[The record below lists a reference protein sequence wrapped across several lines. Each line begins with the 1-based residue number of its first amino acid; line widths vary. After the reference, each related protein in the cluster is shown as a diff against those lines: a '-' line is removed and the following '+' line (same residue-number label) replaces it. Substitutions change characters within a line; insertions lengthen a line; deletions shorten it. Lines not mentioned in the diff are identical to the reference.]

1 VCCAARALYYL
12 GMPHRVRPYRL
23 ASLVGFIGIFL
34 FASIGLM
41 QLPTLGQAETPVRGL
56 AWVAVA
62 AAIALLA
69 RAWWNLALEVF
80 GSRMSTV
87 AFALLV
93 AFVAWVWIWFAVV
106 VVKCEGSLPAC
117 GAWRPMVDVGALTM
131 WATFAWVVWWRTERW
146 IFSALLLVG
155 SIMARLPIYVK
166 GLPEGTRPLGIVVL
180 SVGLLLSL
188 VALFHKAP
196 EIEPASA
203 SDRFFQAGWFQ
214 AVLVVTALATLVV
227 VSLPYILTWLHR

>member
-1 VCCAARALYYL
+1 LYYL

-23 ASLVGFIGIFL
+23 ASLIGFVGIFL

-87 AFALLV
+87 AFVLLV

-146 IFSALLLVG
+146 ILSALLLVG
-155 SIMARLPIYVK
+155 SALTRLPIYVK
-166 GLPEGTRPLGIVVL
+166 DLPPSTRPFGIFVL
-180 SVGLLLSL
+180 SLGLVLSL
-188 VALFHKAP
+188 ASLFRKAP
-196 EIEPASA
+196 ELEGSTG

-227 VSLPYILTWLHR
+227 VSLPYILTWLGH

>member
-1 VCCAARALYYL
+1 MTITVQ
-12 GMPHRVRPYRL
+12 PV
-23 ASLVGFIGIFL
+23 S

-155 SIMARLPIYVK
+155 SVLTRLPIYVK
-166 GLPEGTRPLGIVVL
+166 DLPPSTRPFGNPLT
-180 SVGLLLSL
+180 
-188 VALFHKAP
+188 
-196 EIEPASA
+196 
-203 SDRFFQAGWFQ
+203 FQAACAMASSGF
-214 AVLVVTALATLVV
+214 VTTMMMQFGECFTICSTTAFTT
-227 VSLPYILTWLHR
+227 S

>member
-1 VCCAARALYYL
+1 
-12 GMPHRVRPYRL
+12 MPHRVRPYRL
-23 ASLVGFIGIFL
+23 ASLIGFVGIFL

-41 QLPTLGQAETPVRGL
+41 QLPALGLAETPVRGL

-87 AFALLV
+87 AFVLLV

-146 IFSALLLVG
+146 ILSALLLVG
-155 SIMARLPIYVK
+155 SALTRLPIYVK
-166 GLPEGTRPLGIVVL
+166 DLPPSTRPFGIFVL
-180 SVGLLLSL
+180 SLGLVLSL
-188 VALFHKAP
+188 ASLFRKAP
-196 EIEPASA
+196 ELEGSTG

-227 VSLPYILTWLHR
+227 VSLPYILTWLGH

>member
-1 VCCAARALYYL
+1 MRLSAHIRASALIFTSLLWLVTSVAVGLFGISAR
-12 GMPHRVRPYRL
+12 GPK
-23 ASLVGFIGIFL
+23 G
-34 FASIGLM
+34 
-41 QLPTLGQAETPVRGL
+41 GL
-56 AWVAVA
+56 AAVG
-62 AAIALLA
+62 AL
-69 RAWWNLALEVF
+69 
-80 GSRMSTV
+80 
-87 AFALLV
+87 ALLV

-131 WATFAWVVWWRTERW
+131 WATFAWIVWWRTERW
-146 IFSALLLVG
+146 ILSALLLVG